1 MIRFRAEPR
10 LGSSGLGSSGL
21 GLSGLGIH
29 RRFWTPHAER
39 QSESGE
45 SKLDVFSTVGEW
57 VESGDCMGSSSEERT
72 DSGPVCER
80 GGGGMVVESMDGLE
94 SSDEKLVAGN
104 QRVCAF

>member
-1 MIRFRAEPR
+1 MN
-10 LGSSGLGSSGL
+10 
-21 GLSGLGIH
+21 
-29 RRFWTPHAER
+29 
-39 QSESGE
+39 
-45 SKLDVFSTVGEW
+45 
-57 VESGDCMGSSSEERT
+57 SSSEERA